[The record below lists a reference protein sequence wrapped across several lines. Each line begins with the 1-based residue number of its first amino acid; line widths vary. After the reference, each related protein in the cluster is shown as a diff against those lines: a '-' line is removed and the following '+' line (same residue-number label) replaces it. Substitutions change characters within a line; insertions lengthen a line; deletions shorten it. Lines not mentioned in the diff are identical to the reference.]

1 MALDPISAAFNIG
14 GKVIDRLWPDPNQAA
29 QAKLELLKMQQSGE
43 LAQLTA
49 QYEVNKAEAQHHS
62 VFVAGWRPSIGWVCS
77 CALAYQYLFR
87 PIISSLSIIIGHPLP
102 EMPALDANL
111 WELVFGMLGLGTLR
125 TFEKFKGVAS

>member
-14 GKVIDRLWPDPNQAA
+14 GKVIDRLWPDPSQAA

-49 QYEVNKAEAQHHS
+49 QYEVNKAEAQHYS

-125 TFEKFKGVAS
+125 TFEKMKG